1 MNTSKSYITL
11 TDALS
16 APGAQLLQRDL
27 RAEYDA
33 GKITFTMYLHLTQ
46 EKRLVAEWRSYK
58 ARADK
63 FVPVQFERQPDEGL
77 L

>member
-1 MNTSKSYITL
+1 MNTKQYITL

-16 APGAQLLQRDL
+16 VPGAQLLERDL

-33 GKITFTMYLHLTQ
+33 GKITFAMYLHLAQ

-58 ARADK
+58 ERADK
-63 FVPVQFERQPDEGL
+63 FVPVQLERQPDEGL